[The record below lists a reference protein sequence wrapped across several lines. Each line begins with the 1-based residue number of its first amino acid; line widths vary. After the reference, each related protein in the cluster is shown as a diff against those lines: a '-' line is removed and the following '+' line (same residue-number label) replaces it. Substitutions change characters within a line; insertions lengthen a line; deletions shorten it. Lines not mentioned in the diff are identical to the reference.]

1 MTIFYAIGKITISL
15 LGNGVWRRPTGE
27 EFAPIE
33 RPESYYDENYG
44 YVYPQE
50 EIEDTV
56 RSILTYGRIH
66 EDSYVLSAGKEGYAF
81 PAGPGFGIDTEPI
94 VTGVEQQNDLLF
106 YHL

>member
-1 MTIFYAIGKITISL
+1 MAEAY
-15 LGNGVWRRPTGE
+15 GE

-56 RSILTYGRIH
+56 REHFDVPVEYMRTAM
-66 EDSYVLSAGKEGYAF
+66 SYLPEREGYAF
-81 PAGPGFGIDTEPI
+81 PAGPW
-94 VTGVEQQNDLLF
+94 VW
-106 YHL
+106 H